1 MGLSSILSLSSSFQT
16 FTTSP
21 SNSSDL
27 HVHIVLIT
35 LFHCLS
41 PIVCPSQI
49 LPFFFLVF
57 FFLLF
62 IVPLEAYSR
71 VEEIEISACI

>member
-35 LFHCLS
+35 LSLFVTHCLS
-41 PIVCPSQI
+41 FSNFTFF
-49 LPFFFLVF
+49 LSFFF
-57 FFLLF
+57 F